1 LIDHLSLLCVAP
13 AISPGKPKSRSI
25 MCVTLMR
32 TKRLRLFEIASVLVR
47 LDYVARFIVN
57 AAAV

>member
-1 LIDHLSLLCVAP
+1 LSLLCVAP

-32 TKRLRLFEIASVLVR
+32 TKRLRPFEIASVLVR
-47 LDYVARFIVN
+47 LDHVARFIVN